1 MKPQARPFTVEI
13 KRTKR
18 PVHSK
23 FSLTAASTLRPGDRP
38 LRERPT
44 RDTRPDDTIR
54 EAASKLALSE
64 VDRVFGRLVTPV
76 LVATPTLNGIDLPR
90 NADPQLFARS
100 GVAAATP
107 THDAE
112 GSGSEKPCQGRVLP
126 DLLSAAREEERARE
140 AQMLLN
146 GRRLPQCPRTPA
158 RPKTAQPEAVQPEE
172 PVRSRRLWNARAV
185 ESQGEAV
192 PPRPEV
198 AAFVATAAPDVDQ
211 APVSAEPS
219 GAGRGNAVGLLP
231 RKVKRVGQPI
241 PLRAGERWKRRLPP
255 VCR

>member
-18 PVHSK
+18 PAHS
-23 FSLTAASTLRPGDRP
+23 SPALSAAFLRPSDRS

-44 RDTRPDDTIR
+44 RDTPPDDTIR
-54 EAASKLALSE
+54 GAASKLALSE
-64 VDRVFGRLVTPV
+64 ADRVFGQSVTPV
-76 LVATPTLNGIDLPR
+76 PVAAPVLNGIDLPQ
-90 NADPQLFARS
+90 NADPQPLARTD
-100 GVAAATP
+100 VAEATP

-112 GSGSEKPCQGRVLP
+112 GNGSEEPRQGRILP

-140 AQMLLN
+140 AQAAG
-146 GRRLPQCPRTPA
+146 GRRLPRSPRTPA
-158 RPKTAQPEAVQPEE
+158 RPKTAQPEARQPDE
-172 PVRSRRLWNARAV
+172 PVRSRRLRKARAV
-185 ESQGEAV
+185 ESQGEAI

-198 AAFVATAAPDVDQ
+198 AAFVATVVPGVDQ
-211 APVSAEPS
+211 APVSAKPS
-219 GAGRGNAVGLLP
+219 GVGRGNAGGRLR
-231 RKVKRVGQPI
+231 RKVKREGEVM